1 MTFTRCWNHL
11 EAAVVTEA
19 ADIKSVSERSK
30 LQGGTEIISA
40 VITIQDFT
48 NGKMS
53 GLRET
58 SPLAVVVKW
67 CSGIAVSLLS

>member
-1 MTFTRCWNHL
+1 MTFTCCWNHL

-30 LQGGTEIISA
+30 LQGETEIISA

-48 NGKMS
+48 NGKCQVCEGHLHLLLWLS
-53 GLRET
+53 GVQGLR
-58 SPLAVVVKW
+58 
-67 CSGIAVSLLS
+67 